1 MARQIEIELDGV
13 AVTATLQEQRAPKT
27 CESFWSILPHE
38 QLVMHGMWSG
48 NVFRT
53 MEPVPMPKDLTS
65 QFKYPRAGIEDRSFK
80 TNMNAG
86 DVIFYHGD
94 GINEVCISY
103 AEGQFREGPGGI
115 SYVTL
120 LARLNG
126 DHPNYRK
133 FLETCAKLHTTGK
146 KRIVYRRK
154 E

>member
-27 CESFWSILPHE
+27 CEGFWSILPHE
-38 QLVMHGMWSG
+38 QIVMHGMWSG

-53 MEPVPMPKDLTS
+53 TATVPMPKEVTS
-65 QFKYPRAGIEDRSFK
+65 QFKHPRPGIEDRSFK

-94 GINEVCISY
+94 GINEVCIAY
-103 AEGQFREGPGGI
+103 AEGQFRDGPGGTT
-115 SYVTL
+115 YVTL
-120 LARLNG
+120 LARVHK
-126 DHPNYRK
+126 DHANYRK
-133 FLETCAKLHTTGK
+133 FLETCAKLHTEGK

>member
-13 AVTATLQEQRAPKT
+13 AVTANLLEERAPIT
-27 CESFWSILPHE
+27 CEGFWSILPHE
-38 QLVMHGMWSG
+38 QFVMHGMWSG

-53 MEPVPMPKDLTS
+53 MLPVPMPKEVTS
-65 QFKYPRAGIEDRSFK
+65 RFTYPRPGIEDRNFK
-80 TNMNAG
+80 TNMNPG

-103 AEGQFREGPGGI
+103 AEGQFRDGPSGPT
-115 SYVTL
+115 YVTL
-120 LARLNG
+120 MARIDRG
-126 DHPNYRK
+126 HPNYRR